1 MSEWDWNMGWCHRK
15 FLGDKTQEMGWNKM
29 LEHSDYKPGQFGL
42 FFFGSW
48 RTFENLQSTEY
59 PTHIQKIGRRVAI
72 GKQLWI
78 VHKIPR
84 DFDSHVLSGK
94 SGVEEVR
101 KTLTHFLTSSNRSR
115 PQAKKSKR
123 KTMSID
129 SVCERT
135 LFFLNLSQSKTDKFQ
150 QKRKDL
156 ADDFL

>member
-1 MSEWDWNMGWCHRK
+1 M
-15 FLGDKTQEMGWNKM
+15 
-29 LEHSDYKPGQFGL
+29 
-42 FFFGSW
+42 
-48 RTFENLQSTEY
+48 
-59 PTHIQKIGRRVAI
+59 
-72 GKQLWI
+72 
-78 VHKIPR
+78 
-84 DFDSHVLSGK
+84 LSGK

-101 KTLTHFLTSSNRSR
+101 KTLTLMEPHFLTSSNRSR